1 VNPWLRIVRAGN
13 LLVSF
18 VGVLVGG
25 LAAVGLGVGV
35 PASFWVAV
43 LLAALSTACITAAG
57 NVLNDLLDVET
68 DRTNHPDR
76 PLVQGTISLPQAR
89 ALTVGL
95 FIAGV
100 AVVVPIVPTFPAVG
114 VILAIAVGALLGYE
128 FRFKARGFVGNLV
141 VALLT
146 GLVFLYGGA
155 AAGALLVMV
164 PFAAMAFFAT
174 LSREV
179 IKDMEDVAGDVD
191 RRTLP
196 QTHGLPFSA
205 GVARSAA
212 GVAIAAGAVPFLWF
226 LALGSVAGII
236 YLGLVLVADA
246 IFVVSV
252 AYLPTR
258 LHWEQTMSK
267 VAMTVALFAFLAVAF
282 R

>member
-1 VNPWLRIVRAGN
+1 MNPWLRIVRAGN

-18 VGVLVGG
+18 AGVLVGG
-25 LAAVGLGVGV
+25 LAAAGLGLSVS
-35 PASFWVAV
+35 PSLWVAV
-43 LLAALSTACITAAG
+43 LLAGVSTACITAGG

-76 PLVQGTISLPQAR
+76 PLARGTISLPRAR
-89 ALTVGL
+89 ALTAGL

-100 AVVVPIVPTFPAVG
+100 VVVVPILPTVPALG
-114 VILAIAVGALLGYE
+114 IILAFAVGALLAYE

-155 AAGALLVMV
+155 AAGAPLLMA

-196 QTHGLPFSA
+196 QTHGLPFSSV
-205 GVARSAA
+205 VARSAV
-212 GVAIAAGAVPFLWF
+212 GVAIAVSAVPFLWF
-226 LALGSVAGII
+226 LPLGSVAGIM

-246 IFVVSV
+246 VFVVSI
-252 AYLPTR
+252 AYLPAR

>member
-1 VNPWLRIVRAGN
+1 MNPWLRLVRAGN

-25 LAAVGLGVGV
+25 LAAAGMGLGVSS
-35 PASFWVAV
+35 SFWIAV
-43 LLAALSTACITAAG
+43 VLAAVSTACVTAAG
-57 NVLNDLLDVET
+57 NVLNDLFDVET

-76 PLVQGTISLPQAR
+76 PLVQGTISLSQAR
-89 ALTVGL
+89 ALTAGL
-95 FIAGV
+95 FVAGV
-100 AVVVPIVPTFPAVG
+100 IVVVPIIPTYPAVG
-114 VILAIAVGALLGYE
+114 VILAIAAGALLAYQY
-128 FRFKARGFVGNLV
+128 RFKARGFVGNLV

-155 AAGALLVMV
+155 AAGAPLVMV

-179 IKDMEDVAGDVD
+179 IKDMEDVRGDVD

-196 QTHGLPFSA
+196 QTHGLSVSG
-205 GVARSAA
+205 GVARASV
-212 GVAIAAGAVPFLWF
+212 GVAIAASAVPFLWF
-226 LALGSVAGII
+226 LPLGSVAGII

-267 VAMTVALFAFLAVAF
+267 VAMTVALCAFLAVAF